1 METKKNKPSFVMH
14 STMWPAIKDLPD
26 ESMGK
31 LFRAIMEY
39 NIDGVI
45 PEEAEPELLMAF
57 AFFKARFDVDYN
69 KWIER
74 CRINK
79 EIADKR
85 KKGKSNNE
93 S

>member
-1 METKKNKPSFVMH
+1 MEPKKQKPSFVMH

-26 ESMGK
+26 EDIGK

-39 NIDGVI
+39 HVDGVM
-45 PEEAEPELLMAF
+45 PENIKPDLLMAF
-57 AFFKARFDVDYN
+57 SFFKARFDVDYD

-74 CRINK
+74 CRTNK

-85 KKGKSNNE
+85 AKGK
-93 S
+93 